1 MQAYLPC
8 VRSAQES
15 SEHASIVV
23 VVPTPAAVARVV
35 DLRCGL
41 ARFVTADPTFRGIL
55 IKCTA
60 IRHDEISIFDVRV
73 VATDTLQAGLRV
85 RYRVTPARAISRPKL
100 DFQRAVWIGR
110 FCPV

>member
-1 MQAYLPC
+1 MEAYLPG
-8 VRSAQES
+8 VWSAQES

-41 ARFVTADPTFRGIL
+41 ARFVTADPTFRGIP

-60 IRHDEISIFDVRV
+60 VRHDIFIFDVRV
-73 VATDTLQAGLRV
+73 VATDTLQAGFRV
-85 RYRVTPARAISRPKL
+85 RYCVTPARAISRPKL
-100 DFQRAVWIGR
+100 DFQRAVWIA
-110 FCPV
+110 